1 MIIISKLE
9 LWSDMSVSRTSPS
22 SGLATL
28 TDRHISGETV
38 MRQPAAALAEVV
50 ALEAAQSA

>member
-1 MIIISKLE
+1 MMGNPGLLQELPDISPL
-9 LWSDMSVSRTSPS
+9 LPQGGRD
-22 SGLATL
+22 L

-38 MRQPAAALAEVV
+38 MRQPAAALADVV